1 MTFPTA
7 QFQLTRHFTAGAD
20 RLWHLL
26 TDPKSRKAWSGPSD
40 DDVLHL
46 DAADLREGGEDLH
59 RCGPADAPSY
69 TVATRWYRLDGP
81 QAACFTET
89 VEAQDTRIA
98 TSLVTYGLIAEGAQ
112 TRLTVSVNTVS
123 FVGVDALADFEA
135 GWTAALDR
143 LPKFLE
149 PAQ

>member
-7 QFQLTRHFTAGAD
+7 QFQLTRHVNTDAT

-26 TDPKSRKAWSGPSD
+26 TDPKSREAWSGPSD

-46 DAADLREGGEDLH
+46 DAADLREGGEDRH
-59 RCGPADAPSY
+59 RCGPPDAPSY

-81 QAACFTET
+81 HAACFTET
-89 VEAQDTRIA
+89 VEAQGSRIA
-98 TSLVTYGLIAEGAQ
+98 TSLVTYGLVAEGAQ

-123 FVGVDALADFEA
+123 YVGAEALTDFEA
-135 GWTAALDR
+135 GWTTALER
-143 LPKFLE
+143 LSKLLE
-149 PAQ
+149 DAQ